1 MYYRIAIQL
10 RVSTHWYWRST
21 ALSSLDAVFRFL
33 RLYQAYP
40 QDRLRVFSSSSR
52 ENMDEQLMR
61 ENNGLGSTSVTAAQF
76 LRERMIGSREV
87 TGEASKHEPPE
98 HQGAASSSAP
108 ARPSSNES
116 SAVASTLEGKGMSS
130 LDRRRIE
137 LERGTGGDHDVPY
150 IFALPHSL
158 PHILA
163 WMKLLAKVQRGE
175 LPP

>member
-61 ENNGLGSTSVTAAQF
+61 ENNGLGSTSVTAAHF

-116 SAVASTLEGKGMSS
+116 SAVASTLEGRGMSS

-137 LERGTGGDHDVPY
+137 LERGTGSDHDVPY
-150 IFALPHSL
+150 TFTLPHSL